1 MPCVP
6 ACQRG
11 LRANVLACLR
21 GLLTNVPA
29 CQCAKSVSTSYFKVS
44 LSQPTNNVLTC
55 HTACQCAKWRV
66 KFWIWRTNVPKGVP
80 IFQTFLLR
88 NAKGNF
94 YTLSLYKKLYIL
106 LDIIVVHKIR
116 IILNFY
122 TSCHITEAC
131 VKFFFFIIM
140 IILFFLFFY
149 LFCSLVR
156 NENIKRPGFYT
167 LQVIRVFSNFPQLK
181 QLHKI

>member
-1 MPCVP
+1 MRACVSTWSTCQRACVP
-6 ACQRG
+6 AWFTYQRACVSMCQKRTNF
-11 LRANVLACLR
+11 LFWSAIVP
-21 GLLTNVPA
+21 TYHNVP
-29 CQCAKSVSTSYFKVS
+29 
-44 LSQPTNNVLTC
+44 TC

-66 KFWIWRTNVPKGVP
+66 KFWTWRTNVPKGVP

-122 TSCHITEAC
+122 ASCHITETC
-131 VKFFFFIIM
+131 VESFFFIIT
-140 IILFFLFFY
+140 IILFFLFFH

-156 NENIKRPGFYT
+156 NENTKRPGFYT
-167 LQVIRVFSNFPQLK
+167 LQVKWVFSNFPQLK

>member
-66 KFWIWRTNVPKGVP
+66 KFWTWRTNVPKGVS

-167 LQVIRVFSNFPQLK
+167 LQVTRVFSNFPQLK

>member
-1 MPCVP
+1 MRACVSTWSS
-6 ACQRG
+6 
-11 LRANVLACLR
+11 ANVLACLR
-21 GLLTNVPA
+21 GLLTNVPV
-29 CQCAKSVSTSYFKVS
+29 CPCAKNVSTSYFKVS
-44 LSQPTNNVLTC
+44 LCQPTNNVLTC
-55 HTACQCAKWRV
+55 HTTCQCAKWRV
-66 KFWIWRTNVPKGVP
+66 KFWTWRTNVPKGVP

-94 YTLSLYKKLYIL
+94 YTLSLCKKLYIL

-167 LQVIRVFSNFPQLK
+167 LQVKWVFSNFPQLK